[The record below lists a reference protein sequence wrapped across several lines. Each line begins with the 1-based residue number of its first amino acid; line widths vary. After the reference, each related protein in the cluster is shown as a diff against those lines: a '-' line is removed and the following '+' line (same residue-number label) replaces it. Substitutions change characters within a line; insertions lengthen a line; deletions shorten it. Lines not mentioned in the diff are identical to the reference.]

1 MLKVTVNYVAHW
13 DGFNIIFF
21 EKQIME
27 YLITERQFKFVDAC
41 NYLVCACMDTW
52 DGKAD
57 SCHHPVKNN

>member
-1 MLKVTVNYVAHW
+1 MLKVTVNYVARW

-41 NYLVCACMDTW
+41 L
-52 DGKAD
+52 
-57 SCHHPVKNN
+57 